1 MQKRCCKSFLIIILF
16 SVKDGKDKMQ
26 HKTALDDLIKKEY
39 GNTTGIVIEKN
50 GVCIYERYFQGW
62 TEKNTVHVA
71 SVTKSVV
78 SVLYGIAA
86 EMGFIKDLDKPV
98 LDYFPDYQIGKR
110 RQNIREITVRNM
122 LTMTAPSRYRTEPYS
137 KFFTCEDWMRFALDS
152 LGGKGKIGDFTYSPI
167 VASHVL
173 SGIFTHATGQSLFD
187 FAATHLFVPLDI
199 PVGRTLVFH
208 SKEEQMAF
216 SKAKDMRGWVADEQG
231 FNTAGWGLTLSPR
244 DMAKIGQ
251 LYLNGGTW
259 NGKSVVSPEWIVE
272 STKVQS
278 RWGNL
283 SYGYLWWVIEP
294 QEHSFAALGD
304 GGNVIYVNPKEKLVV
319 AITATFVPKAK
330 DRMSLIKGQIEP
342 MVCDTHGKEEMGPE
356 TTYRN
361 VDPST
366 NK

>member
-1 MQKRCCKSFLIIILF
+1 
-16 SVKDGKDKMQ
+16 MQ
-26 HKTALDDLIKKEY
+26 HKTALDDLIEKEY
-39 GNTTGIVIEKN
+39 GNTTGIVIVKN
-50 GVCIYERYFQGW
+50 GACIHERYFQGW
-62 TEKNTVHVA
+62 TEKDTVHVA

-86 EMGFIKDLDKPV
+86 DMGYIKDLDKPV

-110 RQNIREITVRNM
+110 RQNVRGITVRNM
-122 LTMTAPSRYRTEPYS
+122 LTMTAPSRYRTEPYV
-137 KFFTCEDWMRFALDS
+137 KFFTCGDWMRFALDS
-152 LGGKGKIGDFTYSPI
+152 LGGKGRIGDFTYSPI

-173 SGIFTHATGQSLFD
+173 SGIFAHATGQSLFD
-187 FAATHLFVPLDI
+187 FATTHLFVPLDI
-199 PVGRTLVFH
+199 SVGRTLMFH

-216 SKAKDMRGWVADEQG
+216 SKAKDMRGWVVDEQG

-259 NGKSVVSPEWIVE
+259 NGKRIVSPEWIAE
-272 STKVQS
+272 STEVQS

-294 QEHSFAALGD
+294 QQHSFAALGD

-342 MVCDTHGKEEMGPE
+342 MVCDTHGKEEMGTE
-356 TTYRN
+356 TAYRDS
-361 VDPST
+361 DPFE